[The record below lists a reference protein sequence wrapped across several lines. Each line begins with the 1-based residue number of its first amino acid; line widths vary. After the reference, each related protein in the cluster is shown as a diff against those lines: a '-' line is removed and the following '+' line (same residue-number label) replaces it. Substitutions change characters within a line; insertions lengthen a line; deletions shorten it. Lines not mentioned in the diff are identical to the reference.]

1 MALKFSSV
9 AIGADVAVLPIT
21 TDSVVVE
28 LQPHFPAG
36 LLHLRPALIG
46 LHHLTVTHWERD
58 ATLHALCH
66 LLVTRCIHSFHVAS
80 GQSEEC
86 LYSAQP
92 YLLWVGPPAAI

>member
-1 MALKFSSV
+1 MADTFSSV

-36 LLHLRPALIG
+36 LLHLRHACIDPPPDSNSLGKGRHIA
-46 LHHLTVTHWERD
+46 RD
-58 ATLHALCH
+58 ALCH
-66 LLVTRCIHSFHVAS
+66 LLVTRCIHNLHVVS

-86 LYSAQP
+86 
-92 YLLWVGPPAAI
+92 I